1 MQYDSVASKIK
12 IVVGAFFAGIALGV
26 VSRLWMRWISTDPEF
41 SWGGTISIVGAFT
54 SFITAQS
61 LVMILRRS
69 ASSRLRSSILRT
81 LGVVFTLPLFNAGG
95 VIMLPTVAL
104 ASVALW
110 TGILQRRGK
119 IILLALSLII
129 PAKISLDIVGDF
141 GLTIVTLGRI
151 LLFLSIYTLVIF
163 ATRPTLSP
171 NEDSNAVRMRS
182 FNRKTMVIICLCVL
196 IVAAR
201 YLL

>member
-1 MQYDSVASKIK
+1 
-12 IVVGAFFAGIALGV
+12 
-26 VSRLWMRWISTDPEF
+26 MRWISTDPEF
-41 SWGGTISIVGAFT
+41 SWGGTIFIVGAFT
-54 SFITAQS
+54 IFITAQS
-61 LVMILRRS
+61 LVMILRRR
-69 ASSRLRSSILRT
+69 ASSRLRSGILRT

-95 VIMLPTVAL
+95 VIMFPTVAL

-110 TGILQRRGK
+110 TGIPQRRGK

-151 LLFLSIYTLVIF
+151 LLFLLIYSLVIF

-171 NEDSNAVRMRS
+171 NEDLNAVRMRS
-182 FNRKTMVIICLCVL
+182 FSRKTKVIISLCVL
-196 IVAAR
+196 IFAAR